1 MSSNE
6 VWLRSNYTREQK
18 TYEERINMN
27 KCIKR
32 TSGGVMRISDYWLLE
47 VVQQSK
53 WILQETD
60 SNHTQNIRAKKIL
73 ERVRRF
79 LTQVGRGKDFREK
92 LIEEKN
98 RGTLPL

>member
-1 MSSNE
+1 
-6 VWLRSNYTREQK
+6 
-18 TYEERINMN
+18 MN

-47 VVQQSK
+47 IVQQCQ
-53 WILQETD
+53 WILKETD
-60 SNHTQNIRAKKIL
+60 SSHTQNIRAKKIL